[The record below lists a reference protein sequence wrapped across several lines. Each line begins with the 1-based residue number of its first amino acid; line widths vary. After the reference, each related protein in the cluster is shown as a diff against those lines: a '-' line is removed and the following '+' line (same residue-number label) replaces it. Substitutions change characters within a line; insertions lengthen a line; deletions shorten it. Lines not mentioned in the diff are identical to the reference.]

1 MNLITKYSF
10 GRMIVNEMKYNKDLI
25 VFPDEI
31 KTNWWRKEGHK
42 LCLEDLSILKE
53 KQPEI
58 LILGTGSLGL
68 MKVPDEVIE
77 KLKEMGIDARS
88 SGKIQRDSTARKK
101 SSRGFPFNMLI
112 EKKRKTKK
120 PMRVEFFDKA

>member
-1 MNLITKYSF
+1 MIILNLITKYSF

-53 KQPEI
+53 KQPKI

-77 KLKEMGIDARS
+77 KLKEMGIEVYAFKTQEAVEKYNEIAQQ
-88 SGKIQRDSTARKK
+88 GKKVAGAFHLTC
-101 SSRGFPFNMLI
+101 
-112 EKKRKTKK
+112 
-120 PMRVEFFDKA
+120 

>member
-1 MNLITKYSF
+1 
-10 GRMIVNEMKYNKDLI
+10 MIVNEMKYNKDLI